1 MNHEQ
6 EQRATSLLLGG
17 FTEDVVFDVLA
28 MEADANG
35 KPFDEFQLEDLPV
48 QIKRL
53 NEQIKSQGEVP

>member
-1 MNHEQ
+1 MNHEH

-17 FTEDVVFDVLA
+17 ITEDVVYDVLA

-35 KPFDEFQLEDLPV
+35 KPLDEFQLEDLLV

-53 NEQIKSQGEVP
+53 NQQITAQGEVT